1 MIVHVFIFKVHVQ
14 CTYTCTTLKR
24 NTFDIRLNF
33 LLIQFYKHYRDQIQ
47 EIDFY
52 TFLAKGQ

>member
-14 CTYTCTTLKR
+14 CTYTTLKR